1 VGAEKHA
8 VGQSANGRSEPV
20 TDKAHPGRK
29 NHRGIAHAAR
39 PIGVALLAVAALMLP
54 TGNMAVPQSPGQ
66 PTISIAA
73 VLAEPA
79 AQVPLRIQ
87 VAEGSVPRSSFIR
100 LKGLPSMAALSE
112 GHSTAPGSWAI
123 PLSALNGLKVTLPK
137 QATGEFEVIVTLVN
151 TDGSV
156 LGEART
162 KLVIQGETSTS
173 APAPQPGTKATVA
186 VKTAPSTAAEGGGSP
201 PPVVAPGMSAKARER
216 ALKLF
221 REGNGHMAQ
230 GNVSAARLVY
240 ELAAEAGLASAAM
253 ALAGTYDAGELAK
266 LNVLGVQPDDKAAK
280 RWYELARQ
288 LGEAEAEQRLQR
300 LGAK

>member
-1 VGAEKHA
+1 MTA
-8 VGQSANGRSEPV
+8 
-20 TDKAHPGRK
+20 KAHPGRK
-29 NHRGIAHAAR
+29 GHRDIARAR
-39 PIGVALLAVAALMLP
+39 RLLGVTLLSVAALVLP
-54 TGNMAVPQSPGQ
+54 VGNMAVPQSPGQ

-73 VLAEPA
+73 VSAEPA

-100 LKGLPSMAALSE
+100 LKGLPSMAALSD

-123 PLSALNGLKVTLPK
+123 PLTALDGLKVTLPK
-137 QATGEFEVIVTLVN
+137 QATGEFEVVVTLVN

-156 LGEART
+156 LGEARA
-162 KLVIQGETSTS
+162 KLVIQGATAGT
-173 APAPQPGTKATVA
+173 APVPQTGAKATVA
-186 VKTAPSTAAEGGGSP
+186 VKTPPSTAAEGGVSP
-201 PPVVAPGMSAKARER
+201 PPAAVPAMTAKARER

-221 REGNGHMAQ
+221 REGNSHMAQ

-253 ALAGTYDAGELAK
+253 ALAGTYDGTELRK
-266 LNVLGVQPDDKAAK
+266 LNVLGVQPDPKAAK
-280 RWYELARQ
+280 HWYEVARQ
-288 LGEAEAEQRLQR
+288 LGESEAEQRLQR